1 MGRYAS
7 TIHAPAK
14 RIRRLVELFPTPPH
28 LVGMSRKND
37 SPGPSAA
44 PARLTGLSERRRFR
58 RLDQPSEV
66 APTALVFVQQQEME
80 TRA

>member
-1 MGRYAS
+1 
-7 TIHAPAK
+7 
-14 RIRRLVELFPTPPH
+14 
-28 LVGMSRKND
+28 MSRKND